1 MRNEIYNML
10 GSTITVTVDRPL
22 GTYHPKHN
30 DIFYTINYGYVENMI
45 ALDGEEQDAYIIGVD
60 TPVESFTGKVIAV
73 IHRVNDVE
81 DKLVVAP
88 MNSAFTKEEIIE
100 QVNFQEK
107 FFDIEII
114 MND

>member
-1 MRNEIYNML
+1 MRDEIYNMI

-30 DIFYTINYGYVENMI
+30 DIFYTINYGYVENLI

-73 IHRVNDVE
+73 IHRLNDVE
-81 DKLVVAP
+81 DKLVIAP
-88 MNSAFTKEEIIE
+88 KNSTFTKEEIFE
-100 QVNFQEK
+100 LVSFQEK